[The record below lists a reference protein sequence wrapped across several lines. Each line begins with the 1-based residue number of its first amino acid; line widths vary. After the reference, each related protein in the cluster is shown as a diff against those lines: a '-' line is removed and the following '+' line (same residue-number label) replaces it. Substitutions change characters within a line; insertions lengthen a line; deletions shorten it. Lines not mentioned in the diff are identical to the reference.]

1 MSDMVPPMTGSPTG
15 VRNPHGASL
24 SWADRMTALSAGF
37 GTRARGFLWRPEP
50 RFPGSVVA
58 GRQLMAGNFRFGG
71 ALVDAPDASPW
82 SLDTPT
88 EAFSDALHGFTWLG
102 DLAALPNAEG
112 RAKAQA
118 WVMDWARRYGRGSGP
133 GWTPD
138 LTGRRQIRWISHALF
153 LLNGM
158 SRADSRLFHR
168 TLGRQASFLCRA
180 GSMRPRASPGSRR

>member
-1 MSDMVPPMTGSPTG
+1 MSDMVPPMTGSPAD
-15 VRNPHGASL
+15 VRNPHGAAL

-71 ALVDAPDASPW
+71 ALIDAPETSPW
-82 SLDTPT
+82 TLSAPN

-102 DLAALPNAEG
+102 DLAALPKAEG
-112 RAKAQA
+112 RTQ
-118 WVMDWARRYGRGSGP
+118 GSGLGDGLGAALRARIGA

-158 SRADSRLFHR
+158 SRADSRLF
-168 TLGRQASFLCRA
+168 TAPWGGRRPSCSPG
-180 GSMRPRASPGSRR
+180 GSTRPPALPGSRR